1 MTNTAASTLFQ
12 KYLHKHSTTNTE
24 TIPMRGQCPF
34 GHKEKSPHD
43 GGKECG
49 NLMFSQLSFI
59 SFRDSRAFSTRLANW
74 LIGSA
79 SDGINS
85 GSAVYS

>member
-1 MTNTAASTLFQ
+1 MTNTEVSTLFQ

-24 TIPMRGQCPF
+24 TKR
-34 GHKEKSPHD
+34 SPHD

-59 SFRDSRAFSTRLANW
+59 SFIDSRAFSTRLANW